1 MSWEDEVVRNMN
13 TGSQGSGPDR
23 RGHVVKMAVAGGLM
37 AVCFGLF
44 ATGLLGA
51 RKIAPPQ
58 KTKDKAEA
66 AKKLAATTGPEMGAL
81 ILGSVSGVWFLFLL
95 MRLRRFD

>member
-1 MSWEDEVVRNMN
+1 MSWEDDVVRRMKAE
-13 TGSQGSGPDR
+13 TPDSGPDK
-23 RGHVVKMAVAGGLM
+23 RGHILKMAAAGGIM

-44 ATGLLGA
+44 AMGLLGE
-51 RKIAPPQ
+51 RKPAPLP
-58 KTKDKAEA
+58 KVKGKAEA